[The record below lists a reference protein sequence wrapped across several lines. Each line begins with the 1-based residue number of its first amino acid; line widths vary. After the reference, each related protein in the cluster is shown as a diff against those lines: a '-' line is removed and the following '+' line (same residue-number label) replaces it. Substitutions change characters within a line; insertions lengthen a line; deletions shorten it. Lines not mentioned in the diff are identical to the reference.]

1 MPILDVE
8 VVGQQAGDAT
18 LNGLADRIAT
28 DVGSALGVPVGQ
40 LWVTVRHLPA
50 SCYGENGPPI
60 ATMPVFV
67 RVLARARGSFDAAEW
82 PQRAETIAAVVSQ
95 AVARERS
102 SVHVIFEPD
111 ASGRVFFG
119 GVPDLRAR

>member
-8 VVGQQAGDAT
+8 VVGQQAGDAP
-18 LNGLADRIAT
+18 LEGLADRIAM
-28 DVGSALGVPVGQ
+28 DAGAALGVPAGQ

-50 SCYGENGPPI
+50 SRYAENGPPM
-60 ATMPVFV
+60 AGMPVFV
-67 RVLARARGSFDAAEW
+67 RVLARARDSSDAAER
-82 PQRAETIAAVVSQ
+82 PRRAEAIAAVVSR
-95 AVARERS
+95 ATARERA

-119 GVPDLRAR
+119 GAPDPRAR